1 MITTDTEFYSSPYY
15 FLLRDKGEKYS
26 LYYSVEENL
35 TEARKKDEV
44 IHFEKSKGAKVKNHL
59 KKVAKEKKIKT
70 TKGLKKDLEE
80 LVNLDG
86 ALSNSKIPILDPRLH
101 PKKTM
106 DQTVAAARI
115 TNDPISRGYR
125 TYYGE
130 SVEEVKEGKHKKIAF
145 YDDKGRWFSSSDNL
159 GDVSTH
165 KKRFGNDITFSVE
178 GYEGKFNTV
187 SDFKKHLKDI
197 EITPM
202 SSMFSDSENA
212 KERVKQKRIER
223 INKSKLDEVDMSGAF
238 GYEETED
245 MDGAETYKY
254 LVKKMGMEPD
264 EAKERTKQK
273 GQDPTGNKDKKS
285 KYYKDK
291 NFVTRATLSEIQKQ
305 KMIKVVEDILMN
317 KKNSNNSEI
326 GKKEMGKSIDELP
339 LLIRKNLK
347 SLLNHVEKNGYSKED
362 LIKLIKKGE

>member
-1 MITTDTEFYSSPYY
+1 MISVDKEFYSSPYY
-15 FLLRDKGEKYS
+15 FLLRDKGDKYS
-26 LYYSVEENL
+26 LYFSVEETL
-35 TEARKKDEV
+35 SESRKKDEV
-44 IHFEKSKGAKVKNHL
+44 IHFDKKKGKKVKNHIE
-59 KKVAKEKKIKT
+59 KVAKEKKIKS
-70 TKGLKKDLEE
+70 TKTLKTDLEE
-80 LVNLDG
+80 LVNADG
-86 ALSNSKIPILDPRLH
+86 AMSNSAIPILDPRLH

-130 SVEEVKEGKHKKIAF
+130 SVEEI
-145 YDDKGRWFSSSDNL
+145 D
-159 GDVSTH
+159 
-165 KKRFGNDITFSVE
+165 
-178 GYEGKFNTV
+178 
-187 SDFKKHLKDI
+187 
-197 EITPM
+197 EI
-202 SSMFSDSENA
+202 
-212 KERVKQKRIER
+212 
-223 INKSKLDEVDMSGAF
+223 DMSGAF

-285 KYYKDK
+285 PYYKDK

-317 KKNSNNSEI
+317 KKNSDNSEV

>member
-15 FLLRDKGEKYS
+15 FLLRDKGSKYS
-26 LYYSVEENL
+26 LYYSVEGNL
-35 TEARKKDEV
+35 NEAREKDEV
-44 IHFEKSKGAKVKNHL
+44 IHFEKSKGGKVKNHL
-59 KKVAKEKKIKT
+59 KKIAKEKKIKT

-86 ALSNSKIPILDPRLH
+86 ALSNSKIPILDPKLH

-130 SVEEVKEGKHKKIAF
+130 SVEESICPEHISPSGRKTNMCPDDDDYEINYGKNAPK
-145 YDDKGRWFSSSDNL
+145 
-159 GDVSTH
+159 
-165 KKRFGNDITFSVE
+165 
-178 GYEGKFNTV
+178 
-187 SDFKKHLKDI
+187 LK
-197 EITPM
+197 
-202 SSMFSDSENA
+202 
-212 KERVKQKRIER
+212 
-223 INKSKLDEVDMSGAF
+223 EVDMSGAF

-245 MDGAETYKY
+245 MDGEETFKY

-285 KYYKDK
+285 PYYKDK
-291 NFVTRATLSEIQKQ
+291 NFITRATLSEIQKQ
-305 KMIKVVEDILMN
+305 KMIKVVEDILMG
-317 KKNSNNSEI
+317 KKSSDNSEV
-326 GKKEMGKSIDELP
+326 GKKETNTSNILKKNISSLKKQAEKEGISISELLKMFKSE
-339 LLIRKNLK
+339 
-347 SLLNHVEKNGYSKED
+347 
-362 LIKLIKKGE
+362 

>member
-1 MITTDTEFYSSPYY
+1 MITTDSEFYSSPYY

-26 LYYSVEENL
+26 LYFSVEENL

-44 IHFEKSKGAKVKNHL
+44 IHFEKSKGNKVKNHL

-101 PKKTM
+101 PQKTM

-130 SVEEVKEGKHKKIAF
+130 SVEE
-145 YDDKGRWFSSSDNL
+145 
-159 GDVSTH
+159 
-165 KKRFGNDITFSVE
+165 
-178 GYEGKFNTV
+178 
-187 SDFKKHLKDI
+187 
-197 EITPM
+197 EI
-202 SSMFSDSENA
+202 S
-212 KERVKQKRIER
+212 
-223 INKSKLDEVDMSGAF
+223 EVDMSGAF

-245 MDGAETYKY
+245 MDGAQTYKY

-264 EAKERTKQK
+264 DAKERTKQK
-273 GQDPTGNKDKKS
+273 GQDPTGKKDKKS
-285 KYYKDK
+285 PYYKDK
-291 NFVTRATLSEIQKQ
+291 NFITRATLSEIQKQ
-305 KMIKVVEDILMN
+305 KMIKMVEDMLMN
-317 KKNSNNSEI
+317 KKNSDDSEV
-326 GKKEMGKSIDELP
+326 GKKDTDKNVDELP
-339 LLIRKNLK
+339 SLIQKNLK
-347 SLLNHVEKNGYSKED
+347 SLLKHVESNGYTKND
-362 LIKLIKKGE
+362 LIKLLKKGE